1 MFFALLRISQ
11 NTKTAI
17 PINARPPSVPPM
29 IAAVGVFAPSPAGD
43 AAPDVEDDVADV
55 GNVDVGA
62 NVMEELGGIIKK

>member
-1 MFFALLRISQ
+1 ME
-11 NTKTAI
+11 I

-43 AAPDVEDDVADV
+43 AVIRADVEDDIPDA

-62 NVMEELGGIIKK
+62 NVMGESGGITRK